1 MVMQVG
7 DLENKCFMDL
17 GLMQVWS
24 RLDGSPRLMNS
35 PWWLLYPMYI
45 WVCSLSSLYTFCL
58 WLVVDSLS
66 LLALLARS
74 VLVLGGLATL
84 YASFCGFHI
93 VMTLASSGCVL
104 CSVSFCLCSFCFLV
118 LVASSSISFISS
130 SYIGSCYWVPLDFS
144 RNIFCL
150 DMF

>member
-7 DLENKCFMDL
+7 GLENKCSMDL

-24 RLDGSPRLMNS
+24 RLDGSPRLMDS

-84 YASFCGFHI
+84 YASFVVSI
-93 VMTLASSGCVL
+93 LSWLLLAQGVCFVQFPSYL
-104 CSVSFCLCSFCFLV
+104 CSLCSLG
-118 LVASSSISFISS
+118 LVANSSISFVSS

-150 DMF
+150 DMI

>member
-1 MVMQVG
+1 MQVG
-7 DLENKCFMDL
+7 GLENKSSIDL

-24 RLDGSPRLMNS
+24 RLDGSPRLMDS
-35 PWWLLYPMYI
+35 PWWFVYNLYI
-45 WVCSLSSLYTFCL
+45 WVCPFEFFVHFLLVTCCRFFISYFLCLLGLCL
-58 WLVVDSLS
+58 WF
-66 LLALLARS
+66 
-74 VLVLGGLATL
+74 GGLATL
-84 YASFCGFHI
+84 YASFCDFHF

-104 CSVSFCLCSFCFLV
+104 CPVPSCLCSFCFLV

-130 SYIGSCYWVPLDFS
+130 SYMGSCYWVPLDFY